1 MILIDCPNRKHSVLP
16 DKRMP
21 VFLRE
26 NNMERSV
33 DFSKRIGFKL
43 ETYQAAADG
52 GYKGFEKLCLS
63 DLLQKP

>member
-1 MILIDCPNRKHSVLP
+1 
-16 DKRMP
+16 
-21 VFLRE
+21 
-26 NNMERSV
+26 MERSV

-63 DLLQKP
+63 DLLEKP